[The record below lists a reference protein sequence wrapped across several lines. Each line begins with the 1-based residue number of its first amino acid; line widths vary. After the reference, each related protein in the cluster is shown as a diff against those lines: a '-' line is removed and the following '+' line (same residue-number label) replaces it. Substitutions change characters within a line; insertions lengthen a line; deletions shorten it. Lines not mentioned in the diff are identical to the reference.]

1 MNVIVTNSLFDEDDN
16 SDKSGPD
23 LPVSFI
29 SFPLR
34 AKVMTSRVRFAYGNG

>member
-34 AKVMTSRVRFAYGNG
+34 AKVITSRVRFACGNG